1 MKTRLMSASAAVT
14 LALFLP
20 SIAMA
25 QSGPSDT
32 ATPAPQADQAEPL
45 VGTAPTDDTQKA
57 GEIVITGSRIRRSS
71 FDALEPT
78 TVVSNEYLSARGL
91 TNVADALNEQPGF
104 GVPQNT
110 EGGQSSYGVSQNFV
124 NKFGLGTAR
133 TLTLVNGRRYVSTN
147 APTVLGNPA
156 GLQVDLNVINP
167 LMVERIENVSIGG
180 APTYGSDAIAGTI
193 NVILKKDFVGLETQ
207 ALTGI
212 TERGDNFRANL
223 AALGGFKFADGRG
236 HVMIAGSYD
245 RSNGLTATDRDRA
258 AKGLTFQTN
267 PAIGSAQ
274 SNIPGRT
281 PGNDGRINPN
291 IPFNGNATD
300 GIPNTVLIGNTR
312 IFDESTAGLILPYD
326 PRTKGFVTYNPVDQ
340 STPGFGANGMSRLQ
354 FDSKGNIVPF
364 NPGIPFG
371 NTYGSGGDGF
381 NLADTRPLTNDL
393 ERYTANLNADFE
405 ITNHITAF
413 FEGSYYHGIGRE
425 VIDQPVYNSPL
436 FSGGANSAM
445 AFTIDDPRLTA
456 QARSVLQGYG
466 VSQFYVSRDWTDLT
480 NSAASSETDVY
491 RAVAGVNGDFQLF
504 GKKFTFE
511 ASVNYGRTQGYFHQ
525 LLVNQQNF
533 VNAINNCNPNPVINA
548 APGTVTPIADAACVP
563 LSPFGPNSVTQQ
575 ARNYINYNST
585 SRSAVEEQVY
595 NINFGSSDV
604 VTLWSGGVG
613 FNLGYEHR
621 REFGSFDPDQFLIDG
636 EGRSAAISANQGSF
650 HTDEFFGE
658 LLLPLVSPMNHVP
671 LVEAFTIEARARYV
685 NNSVNGGFWT
695 YTAGG
700 RYRPVKDIEFRGN
713 YTRSLRAPS
722 IVELFTPQTNAG
734 SFFPDP
740 CDAAN
745 IGSGTNPAIRQRNCA
760 AFYSA
765 YGITNPQDFSSI
777 ARTSAVPSITGG
789 NPTLQNEVAD
799 SYTFGVVLR
808 PSFVPRLQLAVDWN
822 RILVTGNIASLTAAN
837 IAEGCYDNPS
847 FNLSDPDN
855 GNSFCNQFTRVHSS
869 DPTTNGQIVSNP
881 AAPGIR
887 TGFVNGDFIEFKGLT
902 AQLDYTLPL
911 SGIGVPGRMNLSG
924 SFFYLDTLNSSN
936 NGVTVDP
943 MDGEIGTPKYSGQL
957 NLSFLSDG
965 GFGFNFQTNYIGKSK
980 YDDLFTADSRDI
992 LVLHEQWLFNLGLS
1006 QRIMDRATMRF
1017 TVTNLFDTMPPYPY
1031 DAVSSYDLLG
1041 RRFAVSVNLKF

>member
-1 MKTRLMSASAAVT
+1 MKTRLMSASAIT
-14 LALFLP
+14 LALLMP
-20 SIAMA
+20 SVALA
-25 QSGPSDT
+25 QAQDQTGPSDT
-32 ATPAPQADQAEPL
+32 SAQSQQDEPL
-45 VGTAPTDDTQKA
+45 VGTAPAGEDNKA
-57 GEIVITGSRIRRSS
+57 GEIVITGSRIRRAD

-104 GVPQNT
+104 GVPQNA
-110 EGGQSSYGVSQNFV
+110 EGGQSTYGVSQNFV

-133 TLTLVNGRRYVSTN
+133 TLTLVNGRRFVSTN

-167 LMVERIENVSIGG
+167 LMVDRIENVSIGG

-193 NVILKKDFVGLETQ
+193 NVILKKDFVGLELQ
-207 ALTGI
+207 GLTGL

-223 AALGGFKFADGRG
+223 AGLAGFKFAGGRG

-245 RSNGLTATDRDRA
+245 RSNGLRATDRERA
-258 AKGLTFQTN
+258 AEALTFQTN
-267 PAIGSAQ
+267 PAVGSAQ
-274 SNIPGRT
+274 ARIPGRT
-281 PGNDGRINPN
+281 PANDGRINPN
-291 IPFNGNATD
+291 VPFNGNATD
-300 GIPNTVLIGNTR
+300 GIPNTVLIGTTR

-326 PRTKGFVTYNPVDQ
+326 PKTGGFVTYNPVDQ
-340 STPGFGANGMSRLQ
+340 STPGFGVNGMSRLQ
-354 FDSKGNIVPF
+354 FDSAGNIVPF
-364 NPGIPFG
+364 NPGMPFG

-381 NLADTRPLTNDL
+381 NLAQTRPLTNDL
-393 ERYTANLNADFE
+393 ERYTANLNADYE
-405 ITNHITAF
+405 ITDHVTAF
-413 FEGSYYHGIGRE
+413 FEGTYYHGIGRE

-445 AFTIDDPRLTA
+445 YFTVDDPRLTA
-456 QARSVLQGYG
+456 QARSVLQSYG
-466 VSQFYVSRDWTDLT
+466 INQFYLSRDFVDLT
-480 NSAASSETDVY
+480 TGAANSETDVY

-511 ASVNYGRTQGYFHQ
+511 ASVNYGRTEGAFHQ
-525 LLVNQQNF
+525 TLVNQQNF
-533 VNAINNCNPNPVINA
+533 VNAINNCNPNPAKNA
-548 APGTVTPIADAACVP
+548 APGTVAPIADAACVP
-563 LSPFGPNSVTQQ
+563 LNPFGPNSVTQQ
-575 ARNYINYNST
+575 ARDYINYYST
-585 SRSAVEEQVY
+585 SNSAIEEQVY
-595 NINFGSSDV
+595 NINFGSSDI

-621 REFGSFDPDQFLIDG
+621 REYGRFSPDQFLING
-636 EGRSAAISANQGSF
+636 QGRSAAISSNQGSF
-650 HTDEFFGE
+650 HTDEVFGE
-658 LLLPLVSPMNHVP
+658 LLLPLISPKNHVP
-671 LVEAFTIEARARYV
+671 LVEALTLEARARYV

-713 YTRSLRAPS
+713 FTRSLRAPS

-760 AFYSA
+760 AFYQA

-777 ARTSAVPSITGG
+777 ARTSSVPSITGG
-789 NPTLQNEVAD
+789 NPNLQNEVAD

-837 IAEGCYDNPS
+837 IAEGCYDNPN
-847 FNLSDPDN
+847 FNLSDPDH
-855 GNSFCNQFTRVHSS
+855 GNSFCEQFTRVHSS
-869 DPTTNGQIVSNP
+869 DPTSNGQIVSNP
-881 AAPGIR
+881 ASPGIR
-887 TGFVNGDFIEFKGLT
+887 TGFVNGSFIEFKGLT
-902 AQLDYTLPL
+902 AQLDYMVPL
-911 SGIGVPGRMNLSG
+911 TGIGVPGRLNLSG
-924 SFFYLDTLNSSN
+924 SLFYLDKLSSSN

-957 NLSFLSDG
+957 NVSFLSDG
-965 GFGFNFQTNYIGKSK
+965 GFGLNFQTNYIGKSK
-980 YDDLFTADSRDI
+980 YDDLYTADSRDI
-992 LVLHEQWLFNLGLS
+992 LELGEQWLFNLGLS
-1006 QRIMDRATMRF
+1006 QRIADKATMRF
-1017 TVTNLFDTMPPYPY
+1017 TITNLFDTMPPYPY

-1041 RRFAVSVNLKF
+1041 RRFTVSVNYKF